1 MASEKDILSRC
12 PTRKGENQMK
22 KDIETMLIECHIL
35 MDEAI
40 KGYEDRLLQSE
51 KLFEIRQ
58 YRNKLPKDMY
68 EKIDKFVNENIYPML
83 YDAEYWSFI
92 ERDERYGS
100 YDDKNHFI
108 IDSDSSLK
116 CIIFSKYH
124 HAYDLCVKLS
134 EFMLQEFNL
143 DYNC

>member
-1 MASEKDILSRC
+1 
-12 PTRKGENQMK
+12 MK
-22 KDIETMLIECHIL
+22 KYMETMLIECHIL
-35 MDEAI
+35 MNEAI
-40 KGYEDRLLQSE
+40 KGYEDRLLQSK

-68 EKIDKFVNENIYPML
+68 KKIDKFVNENIYPMV

-116 CIIFSKYH
+116 SVMIMMHGMDMLKKYLY
-124 HAYDLCVKLS
+124 A
-134 EFMLQEFNL
+134 
-143 DYNC
+143 

>member
-1 MASEKDILSRC
+1 
-12 PTRKGENQMK
+12 MK
-22 KDIETMLIECHIL
+22 KHIETMLIECHIL

-51 KLFEIRQ
+51 KLFDIRQ

-68 EKIDKFVNENIYPML
+68 RKIDEFVNENICPMV

-100 YDDKNHFI
+100 YDDRNHFI
-108 IDSDSSLK
+108 VDNDSSLK